1 MENPRQLILADKNFR
16 DIRPVMDAG
25 IDIETGDQ
33 DNSFEVK
40 IRRDK
45 WDERYTFGNVFYI
58 KNTEYGGV
66 ISEIDTDTSL
76 DTISLLGMT
85 WRGNLDKKIIRP
97 PSGQDYATATG
108 ELNEVIAQ
116 MVQGQFGEYFMVSQE
131 DTGVSVTGYQFER
144 YCTMLYGIRKMLK
157 SVGHRLRIRY
167 IQQERGQPGYVELA
181 AVPIVDYSE
190 EIELSQD
197 SRLNFTFK
205 NNRGGVNHLI
215 CLGKGE
221 LQERQVIDLYVQ
233 ENGTIGSTQY
243 YTGLQEIAQTY
254 EDTSTETEEL
264 EEKGREKLQELM
276 NSTAFSMD
284 VESLDLDI
292 EIGDIIGGRDY
303 LTGMYAKKPIVKK
316 IYRVEDGTASLEYG
330 IEGDD

>member
-1 MENPRQLILADKNFR
+1 MENPRQLILADQNFR

-116 MVQGQFGEYFMVSQE
+116 LVQGQFGEYFMVSQE